1 MLWKKPITLKSNL
14 LEVPHEFESDPVA
27 SRDGDI
33 VQATLAGIQDLYP
46 EIELDIHSIS
56 NGFIDMYRQRG

>member
-1 MLWKKPITLKSNL
+1 M
-14 LEVPHEFESDPVA
+14 EVPHEFESDPVA